1 MICAFSSS
9 GTLSIGI
16 KKHTTHPKT
25 IAEIKKT
32 LCIAILN
39 LYKHKYA
46 IIEKIIKITPIV

>member
-39 LYKHKYA
+39 LYKHQYA
-46 IIEKIIKITPIV
+46 IREKIIKITPIV